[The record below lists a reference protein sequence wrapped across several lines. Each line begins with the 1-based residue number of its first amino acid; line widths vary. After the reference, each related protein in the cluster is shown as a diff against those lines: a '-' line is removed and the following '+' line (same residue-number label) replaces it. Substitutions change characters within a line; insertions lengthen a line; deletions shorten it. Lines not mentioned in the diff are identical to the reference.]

1 MRKQSITHAR
11 PVAEDEFFSP
21 GEKLSSGTKASL
33 AMIAAKQV
41 LVSYPWGELKCRLSL
56 CPTPR
61 WTRQHFASST
71 VSQERGFES
80 HHLVFLKAR
89 PQHTMERW

>member
-1 MRKQSITHAR
+1 
-11 PVAEDEFFSP
+11 
-21 GEKLSSGTKASL
+21 
-33 AMIAAKQV
+33 MIAAKQV
-41 LVSYPWGELKCRLSL
+41 LVSYPWGELKFKDAETEYSWRMCVPLEPLPNPKMDPPTL
-56 CPTPR
+56 CEL
-61 WTRQHFASST
+61 T